1 MIARVHKSLFL
12 AGFLCLS
19 ISVCLNAQP
28 GDKPGNELQNL
39 EREYN
44 EFLQNALKLQI
55 RTDSLLRISNEKRE
69 QMRSIGDE
77 TEKSRLSREIMAL
90 EQQAMDMQAET
101 NKKYATARNLEM
113 RLLAMRRSSQDPPP
127 PAAQSQGQIRPLDPK
142 REDILLLTFFYGK
155 PEMEPFVGLSALTK
169 LRSVEK
175 QAFQVNRMFN
185 EVAEINQEVENLKV
199 SINNDLRG
207 RKKRNARKRVEE
219 LEKKSFNKNLEALTF
234 AETVNSVK
242 LEVLVNVVNAARI
255 NATVREQIQ
264 MASVHE
270 NAASENIREA
280 NESRRVAAEALSEK
294 FVFDYLL
301 RAYQKEAIAVE
312 ELLKAFDLL
321 TGRTALPPRIPEIV
335 RSPER
340 TASDPD
346 VTKSPSGTKPPP
358 PAMFPSAKPRYPDP
372 SIPVNTAL
380 PAGQSYKIQIGI
392 WQNDVTPPDFSGL
405 PAMTAEVEEGS
416 SSVRYYSGLY
426 KRFTEAER
434 ALLDARRLGFRDAF
448 IVAYQDS
455 RRIPINRAVSME
467 TQNMERVATP
477 PAEIQAPPPPAA
489 RTEQTASEVVF
500 KVQVGVF
507 RELVAP
513 ETRNRFMSI
522 AGNQKVEFT
531 RNDSGLFVYT
541 IGNFTTFE
549 EAVQAREQ
557 IVSAGIVDAFV
568 VAFRNG
574 EKIPLNQ
581 VIK

>member
-1 MIARVHKSLFL
+1 MARLQITLCIVGLFSLFSFV
-12 AGFLCLS
+12 G
-19 ISVCLNAQP
+19 LNAQP
-28 GDKPGNELQNL
+28 GDKPGSQLQNL
-39 EREYN
+39 ETEYN

-55 RTDSLLRISNEKRE
+55 RTDSLLRISNEKRDL
-69 QMRSIGDE
+69 MRSTGNV
-77 TEKSRLSREIMAL
+77 TEKSRLSMEIMAL
-90 EQQAMDMQAET
+90 EQQAMDLQSET

-127 PAAQSQGQIRPLDPK
+127 AAQPQGQIRPLDPK

-185 EVAEINQEVENLKV
+185 EVAEINQEVENIKV

-207 RKKRNARKRVEE
+207 RRKRNARKRVEE
-219 LEKKSFNKNLEALTF
+219 LEKKSFEKNMEALTY

-255 NATVREQIQ
+255 NATVREQVQ

-321 TGRTALPPRIPEIV
+321 TGKTVLPPRIPEIV

-340 TASDPD
+340 PAADPA
-346 VTKSPSGTKPPP
+346 VRKNPPGKETLPPSSI
-358 PAMFPSAKPRYPDP
+358 FPVAKPRYPDP

-380 PAGQSYKIQIGI
+380 PVGQSYKIQIGI
-392 WQNDVTPPDFSGL
+392 WQNDVAPPDFSGL

-426 KRFTEAER
+426 KRFAEAER

-448 IVAYQDS
+448 IVAYLDS
-455 RRIPINRAVSME
+455 RRIPINRAVGME
-467 TQNMERVATP
+467 NQNVERVITP
-477 PAEIQAPPPPAA
+477 PAEIPAPAPLPV
-489 RTEQTASEVVF
+489 RTEQTAPEVVF

-507 RELVAP
+507 RDLVAP

-531 RNDSGLFVYT
+531 RNDSGLYIYT

-568 VAFRNG
+568 VAFRGG

-581 VIK
+581 VVK